1 MAITGTGTQADPYV
15 VTTWDELVA
24 KAAESGKYVKLG
36 NNIDMNDEYPEGI
49 TTYCTLN
56 CTELDGDGKI
66 IKNLSINGVSCV
78 FKAGSSNMD
87 VKNIKIEN
95 LYFISTSGSKYF
107 IDNSTKKATFTQ
119 LSVSGRFSAP
129 QQGSLV
135 CIFKGDT
142 NFYRCAFNLHT
153 QGRFRNNEEN
163 NLFKLHYCN
172 ININGEG
179 TGKIYFV
186 FDNTYVTGSLSGID
200 SVFAVQGSSVGVIDM
215 ACPAV
220 TGDYDVPLVLAN
232 SDKCS
237 SIYRARAVTTA
248 QLTDA
253 EYLSSIGFPIQ
264 T

>member
-1 MAITGTGTQADPYV
+1 MAITGTGTQVDPYV
-15 VTTWDELVA
+15 VTTWDELVS

-36 NNIDMNDEYPEGI
+36 ADIDMNDEYPEGI

-56 CTELDGDGKI
+56 CAELDGDGKA
-66 IKNLSINGVSCV
+66 IKNLAINGVSCV
-78 FKAGSSNMD
+78 FKAGSNNVD

-142 NFYRCAFNLHT
+142 NFYRCAFNLKT
-153 QGRFRNNEEN
+153 QGRYRNNEEN

-172 ININGEG
+172 ITINGEG
-179 TGKIYFV
+179 TGKMYFV
-186 FDNTYVTGSLSGID
+186 FDNTYVTGAMTGID
-200 SVFAVQGSSVGVIDM
+200 SVFVVQGSSVGVIDM
-215 ACPAV
+215 TCGAV
-220 TGDYDVPLVLAN
+220 NGDYDASLVLAN
-232 SDKCS
+232 SDKCN
-237 SIYRARAVTTA
+237 SITKARAVTTA
-248 QLTDA
+248 QLTNA